1 MTRNLDDYVKL
12 INEKLFDFLPE
23 KDIIQNSIVN
33 AMEYSLLAGGKR
45 LRPVLTMSFCEA
57 CGGNI
62 ETAIPFACAVEMI
75 HTYSLIHDDL
85 PCLDNDFLRRGRPSN
100 HVANGEAMAL
110 LAGDALLT
118 RAFEIMLS
126 AETIK
131 LVGADVVLKAADC
144 LAKNSGVYGMI
155 GGQVIDL
162 LSGGKN
168 LNQIELDK
176 MHSLKTGALISAA
189 AQIGCIVANADKEKI
204 IAAQNYAQLIGLAF
218 QIVDDILDVEG
229 NQEIV
234 GKTLKKDKNQNKLTF
249 VGCYGVDASRMMAK
263 ELVSEAKDLISAFGD
278 KSSDLQNLA
287 DFIVERTY

>member
-218 QIVDDILDVEG
+218 QIVDDILDV
-229 NQEIV
+229 
-234 GKTLKKDKNQNKLTF
+234 TST
-249 VGCYGVDASRMMAK
+249 SK
-263 ELVSEAKDLISAFGD
+263 ELGKNVG
-278 KSSDLQNLA
+278 SDLAEQKSTYVSLFGVNESKKVALNLTNDA
-287 DFIVERTY
+287 IKSLDVFGSNKKFFEDLAVFLIKRSC